1 MTMETT
7 RARTRATQVL
17 TDAGLSGSLLARD
30 LDTGHEIGI
39 NEDTPYA
46 LASLVKLPLVGAVLD
61 RFQSRDL
68 DPTQPLHLD
77 PANRT
82 PGPSGL
88 SLFRY
93 PATVAVGDLPYL
105 TMAVSDNTAADAL
118 FALVAPPAVDRW
130 VDSLG
135 VRGIRVRHSI
145 RSLYQSIA
153 ERVEGADLAVL
164 HRLVVAADRTGAPSP
179 IPQLDPDAA
188 NAGTARAFADLLTR
202 IWGSEHDR
210 VGALRDL
217 MGANLVRHRLA
228 PDFSSDRTRWFS
240 RTGSFLNL
248 RHEVGVVEHTSGR
261 RIAVCALTRSAVAAS
276 DQPAAEAAIGRAAR
290 ILHDHI
296 LDSAT

>member
-1 MTMETT
+1 METT

-17 TDAGLSGSLLARD
+17 TEGGLSGSLIARD
-30 LDTGHEIGI
+30 LDTGYEIGI
-39 NEDTPYA
+39 NEDTPYP

-61 RFQSRDL
+61 RFQNRDL
-68 DPTQPLHLD
+68 DPAQPLFLD
-77 PANRT
+77 PADRT

-93 PATVAVGDLPYL
+93 PATVALGDLPYL

-118 FALVAPPAVDRW
+118 FALVAPSAVDRW
-130 VDSLG
+130 VASLG

-164 HRLVVAADRTGAPSP
+164 HRLVVAADSTGLPSP

-202 IWGSEHDR
+202 IWDSGEFDR

-217 MGANLVRHRLA
+217 MGANMVRHRLA

-290 ILHDHI
+290 ILHDHV
-296 LDSAT
+296 LDSTP